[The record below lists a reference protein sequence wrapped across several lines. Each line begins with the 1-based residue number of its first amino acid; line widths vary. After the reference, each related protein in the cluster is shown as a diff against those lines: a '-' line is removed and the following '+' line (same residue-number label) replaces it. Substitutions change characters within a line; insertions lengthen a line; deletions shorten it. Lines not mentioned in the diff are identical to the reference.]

1 MFATY
6 GDKTANVNVN
16 IININIKLND
26 CHPAEHHLP
35 FFLVK
40 GTCMFIS
47 FEWESVNHFFI
58 IIQNSQCCLYIC
70 SSVNL

>member
-6 GDKTANVNVN
+6 VDKTANVNDK
-16 IININIKLND
+16 IINMSIKLND
-26 CHPAEHHLP
+26 CQPAENHLP
-35 FFLVK
+35 FFLAK

>member
-6 GDKTANVNVN
+6 VDKTANVNDK
-16 IININIKLND
+16 IINMNIKLND
-26 CHPAEHHLP
+26 CQPAENHLP
-35 FFLVK
+35 FFLAK
-40 GTCMFIS
+40 GMFIS